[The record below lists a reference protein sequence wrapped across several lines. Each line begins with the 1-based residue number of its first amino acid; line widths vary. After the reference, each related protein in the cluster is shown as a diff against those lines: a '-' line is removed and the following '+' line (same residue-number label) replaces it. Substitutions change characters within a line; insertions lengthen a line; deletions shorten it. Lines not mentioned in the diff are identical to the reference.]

1 MAIDS
6 KLPIPVYFQLKTL
19 LLEEILEGRY
29 GLDGRLP
36 TEHELCA
43 RHRISRTPV
52 TRALSELA
60 AEGVVIRHR
69 RRGTFVNPH
78 WVRRHREGPEL
89 RVIVPEGPWEGLLRR
104 AAPAD
109 TRLSVATVEL
119 HELHQALTHAVA
131 EGLGPDLA
139 VLDSVWVPEFTT
151 AGFLAPLEEL
161 DEGWISGEYE
171 HDFLTP
177 LMDAGRAQGRTFGV
191 HAEADVAGLWYRRAP
206 LEALG
211 LGPPAT
217 WSELRAAGHALAA
230 TAGRDA
236 HPVVLPGGSKAGEA
250 ATYILLALLASNRA
264 AVLHDGVVALDSPAT
279 IETLQFL
286 RALVVDGVMPVE
298 VVALEWDRPIRLLAH
313 GAAAICF
320 GGSYEAPRL
329 AEAAGLLLT
338 ELWDHFGFA
347 PVPGGP
353 RGAPATLAG
362 GMVYGIFRQATH
374 PKLAMRLLEAV
385 TSAEALARMSRATG
399 QIPSRRSAVAQV
411 TGDSALLATTA
422 ELLQHAVVR
431 PATPAYARL
440 SVQLQAMLEA
450 VLTGRLEP
458 PAATARA
465 AELIGAVTGL
475 PLRGH

>member
-1 MAIDS
+1 MVIDS

-139 VLDSVWVPEFTT
+139 VLDSVWVPEFTA

>member
-1 MAIDS
+1 MAIDP

-36 TEHELCA
+36 TEHQLCEQ
-43 RHRISRTPV
+43 HEISRTPV

-78 WVRRHREGPEL
+78 WVHRNRGGPEL
-89 RVIVPEGPWEGLLRR
+89 RVIVPEGPWEGLIRR

-109 TRLSVATVEL
+109 TRFSVATVEL

-139 VLDSVWVPEFTT
+139 VLDSVWVPEFTA

-161 DEGWISGEYE
+161 DEGWVTGEYE

-177 LMDAGRAQGRTFGV
+177 LMLTGRTQGRTYAV
-191 HAEADVAGLWYRRAP
+191 HAEADVAGLWYRRAA

-211 LGPPAT
+211 LDPPAT
-217 WSELRAAGHALAA
+217 WDELRAAGRALARA
-230 TAGRDA
+230 GGRDS

-250 ATYILLALLASNRA
+250 TTYVLLALLASNRA
-264 AVLHDGVVALDSPAT
+264 AVLTDDMVVLDGPAT
-279 IETLQFL
+279 IEALQLL
-286 RALVVDGVMPVE
+286 RDLVMDGVLPVE
-298 VVALEWDRPIRLLAH
+298 VVAFEWDRPIRLLAN

-320 GGSYEAPRL
+320 GGSYEGPRL
-329 AEAAGLLLT
+329 AKAAGLLLS

-347 PVPGGP
+347 PIPGGP

-374 PKLAMRLLEAV
+374 PKLAMRLLESV
-385 TSAEALARMSRATG
+385 TSADALARMSRATG
-399 QIPSRRSAVAQV
+399 QIPPRRSAVAQV
-411 TGDSALLATTA
+411 AGESALLASTA
-422 ELLQHAVVR
+422 ELLQHAAVR

-440 SVQLQAMLEA
+440 SAQLQVMLEA

-475 PLRGH
+475 PLRGA

>member
-1 MAIDS
+1 MAIDP

-29 GLDGRLP
+29 GLEGRLP
-36 TEHELCA
+36 TEHQLCE
-43 RHRISRTPV
+43 RHGISRTPV

-78 WVRRHREGPEL
+78 WVHGHRGGPEL
-89 RVIVPEGPWEGLLRR
+89 RVVVPEGPWEGLLRR
-104 AAPAD
+104 VAPAD

-139 VLDSVWVPEFTT
+139 VLDSVWVPEFTA

-161 DEGWISGEYE
+161 DEGWVSGEYE

-177 LMDAGRAQGRTFGV
+177 LMLSGRSQGRTFAV
-191 HAEADVAGLWYRRAP
+191 HSEADVAGMWYRRAP

-211 LGPPAT
+211 LDPPAT
-217 WSELRAAGHALAA
+217 WAELRAAGRALAGA
-230 TAGRDA
+230 GGRDS

-250 ATYILLALLASNRA
+250 ATYVLLALLASNGA
-264 AVLHDGVVALDSPAT
+264 AVLEDGLVVLDGPAT
-279 IETLQFL
+279 IEALQLL
-286 RALVVDGVMPVE
+286 RELVVDGVMPVE
-298 VVALEWDRPIRLLAH
+298 VVAFDWDRPIRLLAH
-313 GAAAICF
+313 GSAAICF
-320 GGSYEAPRL
+320 GGSYEGPRL
-329 AEAAGLLLT
+329 AEAAGLLLS
-338 ELWDHFGFA
+338 ELWDQFGFA
-347 PVPGGP
+347 PIPGGP

-374 PKLAMRLLEAV
+374 PKLAMRLLEAA

-399 QIPSRRSAVAQV
+399 QIPPRRSAVAQV
-411 TGDSALLATTA
+411 AGDSALLATTA
-422 ELLQHAVVR
+422 ELLQHAAVR

-475 PLRGH
+475 PLRSL

>member
-1 MAIDS
+1 MAIDP

-36 TEHELCA
+36 TEHQLCEQ
-43 RHRISRTPV
+43 HEISRTPV

-78 WVRRHREGPEL
+78 WVHRNRGGPEL
-89 RVIVPEGPWEGLLRR
+89 RVIVPEGPWEGLIRR
-104 AAPAD
+104 AAPPD
-109 TRLSVATVEL
+109 TRFSVATVEL

-139 VLDSVWVPEFTT
+139 VLDSVWVPEFTA

-161 DEGWISGEYE
+161 DEGWVTGEYE

-177 LMDAGRAQGRTFGV
+177 LMLTGRTQGRTYAV
-191 HAEADVAGLWYRRAP
+191 HAEADVAGLWYRRAA

-211 LGPPAT
+211 LDPPAT
-217 WSELRAAGHALAA
+217 WDELRAAGRALARA
-230 TAGRDA
+230 GGRDS

-250 ATYILLALLASNRA
+250 TTYILLALLASNRA
-264 AVLHDGVVALDSPAT
+264 AVLTDDMVVLDGPAT
-279 IETLQFL
+279 IEALQLL
-286 RALVVDGVMPVE
+286 RDLVVDGVLPVE
-298 VVALEWDRPIRLLAH
+298 VVAFEWDRPIRLLAH
-313 GAAAICF
+313 GSAAICF
-320 GGSYEAPRL
+320 GGSYEGPRL
-329 AEAAGLLLT
+329 AKAAGLLLP

-347 PVPGGP
+347 PIPGGP

-374 PKLAMRLLEAV
+374 PKLAMRLLEAA
-385 TSAEALARMSRATG
+385 TSADALARMSRATG
-399 QIPSRRSAVAQV
+399 QIPPRRSAVAQV
-411 TGDSALLATTA
+411 AGESALLASTA
-422 ELLQHAVVR
+422 ELLQHAAVR

-440 SVQLQAMLEA
+440 SAQLQVMLEA

-475 PLRGH
+475 PLRGA

>member
-1 MAIDS
+1 MVIDS

-139 VLDSVWVPEFTT
+139 VLDSVWVPEFTA

-236 HPVVLPGGSKAGEA
+236 RPVVLPGGSKAGEA

>member
-1 MAIDS
+1 MAIDP

-36 TEHELCA
+36 TEHQLCEQ
-43 RHRISRTPV
+43 HEISRTPV

-78 WVRRHREGPEL
+78 WVHRNRGGPEL
-89 RVIVPEGPWEGLLRR
+89 RVILPEGPWEGLIRR

-109 TRLSVATVEL
+109 TRFSVATVEL

-139 VLDSVWVPEFTT
+139 VLDSVWVPEFTA

-161 DEGWISGEYE
+161 DEGWVTGEYE

-177 LMDAGRAQGRTFGV
+177 LMLTGRTQGRTYAV
-191 HAEADVAGLWYRRAP
+191 HAEADVAGLWYRRAA

-211 LGPPAT
+211 LDPPAT
-217 WSELRAAGHALAA
+217 WDELRAAGRALARA
-230 TAGRDA
+230 GGRDS

-250 ATYILLALLASNRA
+250 TTYILLALLASNRA
-264 AVLHDGVVALDSPAT
+264 AVLEDDMVVLDGPAT
-279 IETLQFL
+279 IEALQLL
-286 RALVVDGVMPVE
+286 RELVVDGVVPVE
-298 VVALEWDRPIRLLAH
+298 VVAFEWDRPIRLLAQ
-313 GAAAICF
+313 GSAAICF
-320 GGSYEAPRL
+320 GGSYEGPRL
-329 AEAAGLLLT
+329 AKAAGLLLS

-347 PVPGGP
+347 PIPGGP

-385 TSAEALARMSRATG
+385 TSADALARMSRATG
-399 QIPSRRSAVAQV
+399 QIPPRRSAVAQV
-411 TGDSALLATTA
+411 AGDSALLASTA
-422 ELLQHAVVR
+422 ELLQHAAVR

-458 PAATARA
+458 PAATVRA

-475 PLRGH
+475 PLRGA

>member
-1 MAIDS
+1 MAIDPE
-6 KLPIPVYFQLKTL
+6 LPIPVYFQLKTL
-19 LLEEILEGRY
+19 LLEEILEGGY
-29 GLDGRLP
+29 GLEGRLP

-89 RVIVPEGPWEGLLRR
+89 RVIVPEGPWEGLIRR

-131 EGLGPDLA
+131 EGVGPDLA
-139 VLDSVWVPEFTT
+139 VLDSVWVPEFTA

-161 DEGWISGEYE
+161 DEGWIRGEYE
-171 HDFLTP
+171 RDFLPP
-177 LMDAGRAQGRTFGV
+177 LTATNKARGQTFAV

-211 LGPPAT
+211 LAT
-217 WSELRAAGHALAA
+217 PTTWAELRAAGHALAA
-230 TAGRDA
+230 AGGRDSR
-236 HPVVLPGGSKAGEA
+236 PVVLPGGSKAGEA
-250 ATYILLALLASNRA
+250 ATYCLLALLASNRA
-264 AVLHDGVVALDSPAT
+264 AVLEDGVVTLDSPAAV
-279 IETLQFL
+279 EALRFL
-286 RALVVDGVMPVE
+286 RGLVVDGVIPVE
-298 VVALEWDRPIRLLAH
+298 VVAFDWDRPIRLLAH
-313 GAAAICF
+313 GSAVISF
-320 GGSYEAPRL
+320 GGSYEGPRL
-329 AEAAGLLLT
+329 AEAAGLPLA
-338 ELWDHFGFA
+338 ELWDDFGFA

-353 RGAPATLAG
+353 QGAPASLAG
-362 GMVYGIFRQATH
+362 GMVYGIFRQASN

-385 TSAEALARMSRATG
+385 TSADALARMSRATG
-399 QIPSRRSAVAQV
+399 QIPPRRSAVAQV
-411 TGDSALLATTA
+411 AGDSALLATTA
-422 ELLQHAVVR
+422 ELLQHAAVR

-440 SVQLQAMLEA
+440 SVQLQTMLEA

-458 PAATARA
+458 STATARA
-465 AELIGAVTGL
+465 AELIAAVTGL
-475 PLRGH
+475 PPRHR

>member
-1 MAIDS
+1 MVIDS

-139 VLDSVWVPEFTT
+139 VLDSVWVPEFTA

-230 TAGRDA
+230 TAGRDT

>member
-1 MAIDS
+1 MVIDS

-139 VLDSVWVPEFTT
+139 VLDSVWVPEFTA

-298 VVALEWDRPIRLLAH
+298 VVALEWDRPIRLLAN